1 MSTTS
6 DKTPDHL
13 AIRSKPRPVKRFNR
27 QVLVGLAGGAGLLV
41 LSSVGVALGS
51 SQSGADE
58 PVQELYST
66 GNNPSADGLAS
77 LPTSYAEVKTDIP
90 ELGSALPG
98 DLGAPVLRARQEG
111 RLPTPDPLSGLESDE
126 EIAAREREAE
136 LIASRHRSLS
146 FNISGGGSSA
156 LPPLVIPASTETTRT
171 HPRDPFDVL
180 GRLISEPV
188 PAATSDQDRKRAFI
202 EDVSD
207 ENIYNPHRLQSPL
220 SPWQVMAGSV
230 IPATLVTGIN
240 SDLPGQVVAQVT
252 EPVYDTVTGDTVLI
266 PQGTRVIGRYDS
278 AVAFGQSRALI
289 VWSRLIMPDGS
300 SIRIENL
307 PAVDGR
313 GNAGLRDRVNNH
325 SIRLFTAAAL
335 SSLISIGA
343 EVASNDDDERIAR
356 ALREA
361 AQDGVNTAGQ
371 EIVRRELNV
380 QPTITIRPG
389 WRLRIL
395 VHQDIV
401 LRPYGDQ

>member
-1 MSTTS
+1 MSANS
-6 DKTPDHL
+6 DKAPEHL

-27 QVLVGLAGGAGLLV
+27 QVLMGLVGGAGLLI
-41 LSSVGVALGS
+41 LSSVGIAMGTS
-51 SQSGADE
+51 RSAADA

-66 GNNPSADGLAS
+66 GNNPEANGLAS
-77 LPTSYAEVKTDIP
+77 LPTSYADVKPDIP
-90 ELGSALPG
+90 ELGPPLPG
-98 DLGAPVLRARQEG
+98 DLGAPVLRARREG
-111 RLPTPDPLSGLESDE
+111 RLPNPDPLIGLETNE
-126 EIAAREREAE
+126 EIAEREREAE
-136 LIASRHRSLS
+136 RIASRHRSLF
-146 FNISGGGSSA
+146 FNISSPHQKAQPSRVE
-156 LPPLVIPASTETTRT
+156 PTASDVPSVTA
-171 HPRDPFDVL
+171 RDPFEIFD
-180 GRLISEPV
+180 RFISDPV

-202 EDVSD
+202 EDVTD
-207 ENIYNPHRLQSPL
+207 ETIYNPHRLQTPL

-252 EPVYDTVTGDTVLI
+252 EPVYDTVTGETLLI

-343 EVASNDDDERIAR
+343 EVTSNDDDERIAR

-361 AQDGVNTAGQ
+361 TQDGVNTAGQ
-371 EIVRRELNV
+371 EILRRELNV